1 MQEDEIQ
8 FCALCAPLEDAIDM
22 INSGRLDAATALLE
36 RTLELARRLAAEK
49 CRGPERPL
57 S

>member
-49 CRGPERPL
+49 CRGPERPP